1 MPSKPRFERREF
13 LKTTGALLGGAALS
27 TGVAAAETETLTI
40 LSYNDVQNAAAEDTT
55 LPRLATLVEQRRAA
69 ADGPVVVLGAGD
81 QIGPHALTPVS
92 EWRAPVDALA
102 VVDPDAD
109 TVGNHEFDYG
119 VDGFTEAA
127 EASSF
132 PWVATNLVYEDTEE
146 PIAGA
151 ERYVVVER
159 DGVRVGVLGTIYQGL
174 DGSVSDDLGAG
185 GLTVLD
191 PVETVSEY
199 ETRLR
204 EEEDVDVVVVL
215 NHIGVRASEEMAE
228 ATDVD
233 VVLAGHDEQAY
244 EPSVVSGTVVSE
256 AEANANYLSE
266 IRLTVEEDGVTAAG
280 GELLE
285 TAEVPKN
292 ERVSEIINEYRAE
305 VNLDEVIATTETEL
319 DASANLNYHEET
331 AIGNLVTDAMRE
343 KADADVAIT
352 NAGGIRSNASYG
364 PGELTGGDVFNVLPF
379 DNKLTTLELTG
390 ADLVETL
397 ASQVVTLESETG
409 QQYGAEVSQ
418 QVSGVRF
425 EWIGHEGSELV
436 RDVYVGGEPLDL
448 EETYAVA
455 VNSYMAGGGSGF
467 PLEDKPVLDD
477 TGELLATTTIEY
489 LEERGTVA
497 PTVEGRMQRV
507 DSTFENEPEITVD
520 GRGRT
525 VVRLDK
531 PDEFDALGDDVELW
545 TKTGE
550 TVEPEAVV
558 DGDDELV
565 VRFDDA
571 AVVEAADGEGEGEV
585 PLDLYV
591 DYDTEEYERVYFD
604 ASRANADVTA
614 TVSERGRGDGRGR
627 SDGHGRGRG
636 RQRSAPAR

>member
-1 MPSKPRFERREF
+1 MSSKHRFERREF

-27 TGVAAAETETLTI
+27 TNVAAAETETLTI

-81 QIGPHALTPVS
+81 QIGPHALSPVS
-92 EWRAPVDALA
+92 EWRAPVEALA
-102 VVDPDAD
+102 VIDPDAD

-119 VDGFTEAA
+119 VDGFAEAA

-132 PWVATNLVYEDTEE
+132 PWVATNLVYEDSEE
-146 PIAGA
+146 PVAGA

-159 DGVRVGVLGTIYQGL
+159 GGVRVGVLGTIYQGL
-174 DGSVSDDLGAG
+174 DGSVSDDLGAA
-185 GLTVLD
+185 GLTVRD
-191 PVETVSEY
+191 PVETVDEY
-199 ETRLR
+199 ETILR
-204 EEEDVDVVVVL
+204 EEEDADVVVVL
-215 NHIGVRASEEMAE
+215 NHIGVRSAEELAE

-244 EPSVVSGTVVSE
+244 EPSLVSGTVVSE
-256 AEANANYLSE
+256 AEANANHLSE
-266 IRLTVEEDGVTAAG
+266 IHLAVEDGAVTAAE

-285 TAEVPKN
+285 TADVEKN

-331 AIGNLVTDAMRE
+331 AIGNLITDAMRE
-343 KADADVAIT
+343 RTDADVAIT
-352 NAGGIRSNASYG
+352 NSGGIRSDAAYG

-379 DNKLTTLELTG
+379 ANTLTTLELTG
-390 ADLVETL
+390 EELVETL
-397 ASQVVTLESETG
+397 ASQVVTLESEVG

-425 EWIGHEGSELV
+425 EWIGHEGEELV
-436 RDVYVGGEPLDL
+436 RDVYVGGEPIDPA
-448 EETYAVA
+448 ETYAVA

-467 PLEDKPVLDD
+467 PLSDKPVLDETD
-477 TGELLATTTIEY
+477 ELLAPAVIAY
-489 LEERGTVA
+489 LKQRGTVA

-507 DSTFENEPEITVD
+507 DSTFGNEPEVRVD
-520 GRGRT
+520 GRGR
-525 VVRLDK
+525 VVIYLDEL
-531 PDEFDALGDDVELW
+531 DDFEGLGERVELW

-550 TVEPEAVV
+550 AVEPEAVV
-558 DGDDELV
+558 DGDDGLV

-571 AVVEAADGEGEGEV
+571 AVAQMVDGEGEV

-591 DYDTEEYERVYFD
+591 DYDSGEYDRIYFD
-604 ASRANADVTA
+604 SSRANADVTA
-614 TVSERGRGDGRGR
+614 TVTERSRGDERGRGR
-627 SDGHGRGRG
+627 S
-636 RQRSAPAR
+636 RQRSAPTR

>member
-1 MPSKPRFERREF
+1 MSSKPRFERRAF
-13 LKTTGALLGGAALS
+13 LKTTGALLGGTALS
-27 TGVAAAETETLTI
+27 TGVATAETETLTI

-92 EWRAPVDALA
+92 EWRAPVEVLA
-102 VVDPDAD
+102 VIDPDAD

-132 PWVATNLVYEDTEE
+132 PWVATNLVYEDSEE

-159 DGVRVGVLGTIYQGL
+159 GGVRVGVLGTIYQGL
-174 DGSVSDDLGAG
+174 DGSVSDDLGAA

-191 PVETVSEY
+191 PVETVDEY
-199 ETRLR
+199 ENRLR

-215 NHIGVRASEEMAE
+215 DHIGVRAAEELAE
-228 ATDVD
+228 STDVD

-266 IRLTVEEDGVTAAG
+266 IHLTVEDGAVTAAE

-285 TAEVPKN
+285 TAAVEKN

-343 KADADVAIT
+343 KAGADVAIT
-352 NAGGIRSNASYG
+352 NAGGIRSDASYG

-379 DNKLTTLELTG
+379 DNTLTTLELTG
-390 ADLVETL
+390 EDLVETL

-425 EWIGHEGSELV
+425 EWVGHEGSELV
-436 RDVYVGGEPLDL
+436 RDVYVGGEPVDAD
-448 EETYAVA
+448 ETYAVA

-467 PLEDKPVLDD
+467 PLSDKPVLDD

-507 DSTFENEPEITVD
+507 DSTFGNEPEIRVD

-531 PDEFDALGDDVELW
+531 PDDFDEVGDSADLW

-550 TVEPEAVV
+550 AVEPETVV
-558 DGDDELV
+558 DAGERLV

-571 AVVEAADGEGEGEV
+571 AVAEAVDDDGAV
-585 PLDLYV
+585 ALDLYV
-591 DYDTEEYERVYFD
+591 DYDSDEYERVYFD
-604 ASRANADVTA
+604 SSRANADVTA
-614 TVSERGRGDGRGR
+614 SVTERGRSSERGR
-627 SDGHGRGRG
+627 S
-636 RQRSAPAR
+636 QRRLTPAR